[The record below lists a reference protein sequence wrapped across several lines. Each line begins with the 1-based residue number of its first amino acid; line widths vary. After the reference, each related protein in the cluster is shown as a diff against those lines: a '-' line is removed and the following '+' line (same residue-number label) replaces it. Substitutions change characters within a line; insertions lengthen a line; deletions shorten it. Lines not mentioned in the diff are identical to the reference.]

1 MSGFQITTNFVYG
14 LVSALLEN
22 GSSRY
27 TSYEIDSVTMLQYFV
42 TIFDMSNVGVP
53 VAANVKYVLSVSQIS
68 ALSTT
73 LGEETVFYQVYVNP
87 FTTELIT
94 TQIVDAVP
102 LTYSISKSLIYLFYN
117 NESYRLSFS
126 CPYTDINGIKQ
137 TILSLFSF
145 PSRPVMLFGSVWIQ
159 FVYTNV
165 AYQACMMGTFTPHKG
180 LTVRNLFDYNKTFI
194 MLEDGKPYIYWDT
207 ATFSNA
213 NQVPYISY
221 NPNAFAATSIVIG
234 FSNDYIIEQ
243 TPTLNPDKIALVNNT
258 SLNINENTASGLGY
272 ISFGSIVPL
281 VPTGPTT
288 GGSYFMTGVGG
299 IGYATEY
306 AAVQYVNLLNTN
318 NTYVTITAQVL
329 PQASKTGLSQYIT
342 STGMPTTLWYKYIP
356 SSMLLIIWDSGTPT
370 QPSFPEYI
378 ESNQGTIMTSD
389 IQQLTSAQIANFSGS
404 GSSVMNTRMGSG
416 TGMGCKMGAPK
427 GYLFTNNTNE
437 VVNLSF
443 YSDKPLKQL
452 IGTTSIASRGSYLS
466 DSSFP
471 STIYATLSDSSGKMV
486 GREATELKNPPGE
499 YKITNQTSTSSGPP
513 CTTTTVQ
520 NCTPVSTTQCTTT
533 TINTPVIVSQQ
544 GGRMGSGTGMGCK
557 MGAPK
562 GYLFTNNTN
571 EVVNLS
577 FYSDKPL
584 KQLIGT
590 TSIAS
595 RGSYLS
601 DSSFPSTIYAT
612 LSDSSGKMVGREA
625 TELKNPPGEYKITN
639 QTSTSSGPPCTTT
652 TVQNC
657 TPVSTTQCTTTTIN
671 TPVIVSQQ
679 GGRM

>member
-53 VAANVKYVLSVSQIS
+53 IAANVKYVLSVSQIS

-73 LGEETVFYQVYVNP
+73 LGDETVFYQVYVNP

-207 ATFSNA
+207 MTFSNA

-243 TPTLNPDKIALVNNT
+243 TPTLDPDKIALVNNT

-404 GSSVMNTRMGSG
+404 GSSVMNARMGSG
-416 TGMGCKMGAPK
+416 IGMGCK
-427 GYLFTNNTNE
+427 
-437 VVNLSF
+437 
-443 YSDKPLKQL
+443 
-452 IGTTSIASRGSYLS
+452 
-466 DSSFP
+466 
-471 STIYATLSDSSGKMV
+471 
-486 GREATELKNPPGE
+486 
-499 YKITNQTSTSSGPP
+499 
-513 CTTTTVQ
+513 
-520 NCTPVSTTQCTTT
+520 
-533 TINTPVIVSQQ
+533 
-544 GGRMGSGTGMGCK
+544 
-557 MGAPK
+557 
-562 GYLFTNNTN
+562 
-571 EVVNLS
+571 
-577 FYSDKPL
+577 
-584 KQLIGT
+584 
-590 TSIAS
+590 
-595 RGSYLS
+595 
-601 DSSFPSTIYAT
+601 
-612 LSDSSGKMVGREA
+612 
-625 TELKNPPGEYKITN
+625 
-639 QTSTSSGPPCTTT
+639 
-652 TVQNC
+652 
-657 TPVSTTQCTTTTIN
+657 
-671 TPVIVSQQ
+671 
-679 GGRM
+679 